1 MCNIAIS
8 IYLIDFYIHFV
19 KPHGII
25 YNQRVSLNC
34 HNIGTLLLFRR
45 KSGYAILG
53 AVPLVQRPGDLIE
66 VASDAPVFGGQLPDG
81 GQQLVIDRGN
91 GHDGADGRAPDGT
104 ADKLGLADTVGCKA
118 GGKVGVFLLGHAGLD
133 YSAAVRRVVSFAVH
147 RFQLLSAV
155 SFVNRKT
162 SPQIPKEKTAKST
175 GLFFNVHKFL
185 MV

>member
-1 MCNIAIS
+1 M
-8 IYLIDFYIHFV
+8 
-19 KPHGII
+19 
-25 YNQRVSLNC
+25 
-34 HNIGTLLLFRR
+34 
-45 KSGYAILG
+45 
-53 AVPLVQRPGDLIE
+53 PLVQHPGYLIE
-66 VASDAPVFGGQLPDG
+66 VVSDAPVFGGQLPDG
-81 GQQLVIDRGN
+81 GQQLVIHRGN
-91 GHDGADGRAPDGT
+91 GDNGADACASNGS
-104 ADKLGLADTVGCKA
+104 ADKLGLTDAVGRKA

>member
-1 MCNIAIS
+1 MNVANRFT
-8 IYLIDFYIHFV
+8 YLFKNFKLQGGKVGSHRPYLPGKLRI
-19 KPHGII
+19 
-25 YNQRVSLNC
+25 
-34 HNIGTLLLFRR
+34 
-45 KSGYAILG
+45 G

-91 GHDGADGRAPDGT
+91 GHDGADGRAPDGA
-104 ADKLGLADTVGCKA
+104 ADKLGLADTIRRKA
-118 GGKVGVFLLGHAGLD
+118 GGKVGVFLLGHACFD
-133 YSAAVRRVVSFAVH
+133 YSAAVRRVVSFAGH